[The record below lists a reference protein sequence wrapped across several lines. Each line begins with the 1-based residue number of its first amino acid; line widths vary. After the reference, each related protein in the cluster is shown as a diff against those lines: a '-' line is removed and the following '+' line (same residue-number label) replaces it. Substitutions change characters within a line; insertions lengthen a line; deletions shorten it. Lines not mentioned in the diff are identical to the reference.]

1 MKIWNWLAP
10 LMASVV
16 IAGCGGGGGDAG
28 TSPFPG
34 GGGGGGNC
42 TAGAASAAGTT
53 CSATSIDVVASS
65 VQVGSG
71 GDTVTVSAV
80 VKGPGN
86 VGLAGAPVSF
96 STNTGNLTQPSV
108 VTDASGV
115 ATVTFAAG
123 SDRGNRTATIKAQSG
138 SASST
143 IDVEVVGTTLSYSG
157 VTTVPLAGTVNVTV
171 KATDSKGAVVP
182 NLPVTVTSSLN
193 NGLSA
198 ATVTTG
204 AQGTAALDYTATN
217 PGTDSLAFSGGGV
230 TITASIQ
237 ISSSQ
242 FAFVAPA
249 ANTAIPV
256 GSSQIVTVEYKVSGA
271 PQANRLINFSTTAG
285 TVSPTAV
292 MTNGAGQASVIV
304 SATTAGPGM
313 VQATVSGGAAQAT
326 LPLSFVALS
335 PARLVLQVSPTAI
348 GPNSAGST
356 AQQTQLRA
364 TVTDANGNPVANS
377 IVAFTRLVDPS
388 GGNLSQ
394 ASAVTDSGGQ
404 ATVQY
409 ISGAGTTAD
418 GGIQLRAS
426 VLSDASV
433 FGTTTMTVTQS
444 ALFIG
449 LGTGNTIT
457 NVDAQTYKKD
467 WVVYVTDS
475 NGVAVANKDLTIKV
489 LPVEY
494 RKGFLV
500 FADGGWSY
508 DLPTLKTCANEDTN
522 YNGVLDPGE
531 DFNGSGNLQPGNIV
545 LVTTTQTPNAAAS
558 GIARTDSTGRAT
570 ISLLYAESYVPWI
583 KVRLSAQAT
592 VSGTESSTSQEFY
605 VSGLASDFTS
615 ASNPPAG
622 TTSPF
627 GVNACNV
634 PN

>member
-16 IAGCGGGGGDAG
+16 IAGCGGGGADAG
-28 TSPFPG
+28 TSPFPTG
-34 GGGGGGNC
+34 GGGSC
-42 TAGAASAAGTT
+42 AAGAASAAGAT
-53 CSATSIDVVASS
+53 CSATAIDVIASS

-71 GDTVTVSAV
+71 GDTVTVSAI
-80 VKGPGN
+80 VKGAGN
-86 VGLAGAPVSF
+86 VGLAGAPVVF

-108 VTDASGV
+108 VTDSSGV

-138 SASST
+138 SSSST
-143 IDVEVVGTTLSYSG
+143 IDVQIVGTLLSYSG
-157 VTTVPLAGTVNVTV
+157 VTTVPLGGTVNVSV

-182 NLPVTVTSSLN
+182 NLPITVKSSLN

-198 ATVTTG
+198 TTVTTG
-204 AQGTAALDYTATN
+204 AQGTASLDYTATN
-217 PGTDSLAFSGGGV
+217 SGTDSLAFMGAGV
-230 TITASIQ
+230 VVTASLQ

-249 ANTAIPV
+249 ANTAVPV
-256 GSSQIVTVEYKVSGA
+256 GSSQIVTVEYKVAGTVQ
-271 PQANRLINFSTTAG
+271 PNRLINFSTTAG

-292 MTNGAGQASVIV
+292 MTNGSGQASVV
-304 SATTAGPGM
+304 VVATTAGPGM

-326 LPLSFVALS
+326 LPLNFVALS

-348 GPNSAGST
+348 GPNSAGSV

-364 TVTDANGNPVANS
+364 TVTDNNGNPVANS
-377 IVAFTRLVDPS
+377 IVAFTRVLDPS
-388 GGNLSQ
+388 GGTLSQ

-418 GGIQLRAS
+418 GGILLRAS

-457 NVDAQTYKKD
+457 NVDPQTYKKD

-494 RKGFLV
+494 RKGYLT
-500 FADGGWSY
+500 FANGAWSY
-508 DLPTLKTCANEDTN
+508 DLATLKTCANEDAN
-522 YNGVLDPGE
+522 YNGVLDSGE
-531 DFNGSGNLQPGNIV
+531 DFNGSGNLQPGNVV

-592 VSGTESSTSQEFY
+592 VSGTESSTAQEFY
-605 VSGLASDFTS
+605 VVGLASDFSS
-615 ASNPPAG
+615 ATNPPAG